1 VLKIDKKIVKT
12 MKNLTERMMPPQKNL
27 PDFIVLALL
36 CQLTV
41 ILVEKKR
48 SCVRIAPGIK

>member
-1 VLKIDKKIVKT
+1 

-48 SCVRIAPGIK
+48 ILIKSGPGIK

>member
-1 VLKIDKKIVKT
+1 

>member
-1 VLKIDKKIVKT
+1 

-41 ILVEKKR
+41 ILVEKNCCFDKI
-48 SCVRIAPGIK
+48 SSGN